1 MKNKLIL
8 AGSLSALAFLAGC
21 QSTSTGPN
29 TGINVQPAP
38 KPAPKPEVKP
48 VAKPEAA
55 LNGRWVPTD
64 EATRGVYVAEFR
76 DGVFVS
82 RSPKTQKPLA
92 KGSYSIASDTVVNLK
107 FVGAATQTA
116 VEAKCERR
124 TSTTMYCVP
133 TIGSPFNLARS

>member
-1 MKNKLIL
+1 MKNKIVL
-8 AGSLSALAFLAGC
+8 AGAFSAFAVLVGC
-21 QSTSTGPN
+21 QSTTPN
-29 TGINVQPAP
+29 TPNSGINLRPAPQPEVQPEI
-38 KPAPKPEVKP
+38 KPG
-48 VAKPEAA
+48 AA

-82 RSPKTQKPLA
+82 RSPTTQKPLA
-92 KGSYSIASDTVVNLK
+92 KGSYTIASDTQVDLK
-107 FVGAATQTA
+107 FVGAATKTA

-124 TSTTMYCVP
+124 TPTTMYCVP